1 MDTNTKLEQVL
12 KVLRQ
17 VRGWNRG
24 RARER
29 KSYGHR
35 SEALPFLKQAEKLDI
50 VITALTDVLENLKKE

>member
-1 MDTNTKLEQVL
+1 MDNNMKLEQVL
-12 KVLRQ
+12 RVLKQ

-35 SEALPFLKQAEKLDI
+35 SEALPFLKQAEKLDTA
-50 VITALTDVLENLKKE
+50 ITALTGVLENLKKE